1 MADLETAAKQLKQSE
16 ECFRLLVDGV
26 RDYAIYMVDPK
37 GFVTTWNGG
46 AQRIKGY
53 HANEIVGKH
62 FSCFYTPEDIQA
74 GQPDKALEIA
84 VATGRYEAES
94 LRVRKDGSI
103 FWANVLI
110 TPLLDREGK
119 LYGFAK
125 VVRDIT
131 ERKEIE
137 QQLREKE
144 RLATLGT
151 TAAVVAHEI
160 GNALNGL
167 STSLQIMTTLIKDS
181 NRYDV
186 SAGETIEI
194 AEREMRRLTSLLNDY
209 RAFAKPQS
217 LNLEPTDLRQITEEV
232 LAPVI
237 KSYAASGVSVKFNFP
252 EALPLIPADQE
263 KMKQVILNLCKNA
276 VEAMPGG
283 GTLTCKAYQLEG
295 NINLEISDSGVGISD
310 GLDVFQLFRTTKPYG
325 TGLGLPIVEQI
336 VREHNGTIDYVSE
349 NGKGTTFIVSFPISH
364 SEITSSLPSNSN
376 QSNFQCTG

>member
-1 MADLETAAKQLKQSE
+1 MADSEIAAEQLTQSE

-26 RDYAIYMVDPK
+26 RDYAIYMLDPK
-37 GFVTTWNGG
+37 GFVTTWNAG

-53 HANEIVGKH
+53 HAEEIVGKH
-62 FSCFYTPEDIQA
+62 FSCFYTPEDIRT
-74 GQPDKALEIA
+74 GQPVRTLAIT
-84 VATGRYEAES
+84 VAAGRYEAES

-103 FWANVLI
+103 FWANVLV
-110 TPLLDREGK
+110 TPLLDPEGK

-167 STSLQIMTTLIKDS
+167 STSLQIMTTLIETS
-181 NRYDV
+181 NRYD
-186 SAGETIEI
+186 AGAAETIEI
-194 AEREMRRLTSLLNDY
+194 ADREMRRLTSLLNDY

-276 VEAMPGG
+276 MEAMPDG
-283 GTLTCKAYQLEG
+283 GTLTCKAYQLEER
-295 NINLEISDSGVGISD
+295 INLEISDSGVGVSD
-310 GLDVFQLFRTTKPYG
+310 GLDVFQLFKTTKPYG

-336 VREHNGTIDYVSE
+336 VRDHNGTIYYVTE
-349 NGKGTTFIVSFPISH
+349 NGKGTTFIVSFPLSQR
-364 SEITSSLPSNSN
+364 EITLSLPPESDRS
-376 QSNFQCTG
+376 

>member
-1 MADLETAAKQLKQSE
+1 M
-16 ECFRLLVDGV
+16 
-26 RDYAIYMVDPK
+26 
-37 GFVTTWNGG
+37 
-46 AQRIKGY
+46 
-53 HANEIVGKH
+53 
-62 FSCFYTPEDIQA
+62 
-74 GQPDKALEIA
+74 
-84 VATGRYEAES
+84 
-94 LRVRKDGSI
+94 
-103 FWANVLI
+103 
-110 TPLLDREGK
+110 TPLLDPEGK

-167 STSLQIMTTLIKDS
+167 STSLQIMTTLIETS

-186 SAGETIEI
+186 GAAETIEI
-194 AEREMRRLTSLLNDY
+194 ADREMRRLTSLLNDY

-217 LNLEPTDLRQITEEV
+217 LDLKPTALRQIVEEV
-232 LAPVI
+232 IVPVI

-276 VEAMPGG
+276 VEAMPDG
-283 GTLTCKAYQLEG
+283 GTLTCKAYQLEER
-295 NINLEISDSGVGISD
+295 INLEISDSGVGISD
-310 GLDVFQLFRTTKPYG
+310 GLDVFQLFKTTKPYG

-336 VREHNGTIDYVSE
+336 VRDHNGTIYYVTE
-349 NGKGTTFIVSFPISH
+349 NGKGTTFTVSFPLSQR
-364 SEITSSLPSNSN
+364 EITLSLPPESNRS
-376 QSNFQCTG
+376 